1 MMNYGRDYMRGID
14 HQKAMCP
21 KCNKVNSILICQRC
35 GTKIELRNYEGV
47 SRCKAYLIA
56 AIALYIPANIL
67 PIMTV
72 LKFNNG
78 VPRTIIGGVMN
89 LITLKMY
96 PIAMI
101 VFAASIIVPIFKI
114 ISLWYII
121 DNINT
126 LNEKKKLMLT
136 RLYRV
141 VHIVGKW
148 SMLDIFVIALL
159 VILVKVEYISEIKA
173 EPAVLYFTAVVILTI
188 LASNEVDTRLIW
200 DDKEKY
206 E

>member
-1 MMNYGRDYMRGID
+1 MRGID
-14 HQKAMCP
+14 HQKALCP
-21 KCNKVNSILICQRC
+21 NCEKVNSTLTCMRC
-35 GTKIELRNYEGV
+35 GSPIKLRNYDGV
-47 SRCKAYLIA
+47 LRCKAYLIA
-56 AIALYIPANIL
+56 AIALYIPANLI

-72 LKFNNG
+72 LTFNRG
-78 VPRTIIGGVMN
+78 IPRTIMGGVIN
-89 LITLKMY
+89 LINLKMY

-126 LNEKKKLMLT
+126 LNVKKKKMLT

-159 VILVKVEYISEIKA
+159 VMLVKIEFISQIKA

>member
-1 MMNYGRDYMRGID
+1 MRGID
-14 HQKAMCP
+14 HQKALCP
-21 KCNKVNSILICQRC
+21 KCKKVNSILTCTRC
-35 GTKIELRNYEGV
+35 GAKIELRNYDGI

-56 AIALYIPANIL
+56 AIALYIPANLL
-67 PIMTV
+67 PMMTV
-72 LKFNNG
+72 LTFNRG
-78 VPRTIIGGVMN
+78 TPRTILGGVIN
-89 LITLKMY
+89 LINLKMY

-126 LNEKKKLMLT
+126 LDERKKKKLT
-136 RLYRV
+136 KLYRV

-159 VILVKVEYISEIKA
+159 VILVNVEFISQIKA

-200 DDKEKY
+200 DDKERY

>member
-1 MMNYGRDYMRGID
+1 MRGID
-14 HQKAMCP
+14 HQKALCP
-21 KCNKVNSILICQRC
+21 NCHKVNSTLECSRC
-35 GTKIELRNYEGV
+35 HTKIEIRNYDGIL
-47 SRCKAYLIA
+47 RCKAYLIA
-56 AIALYIPANIL
+56 AIALYIPANLL

-72 LKFNNG
+72 LTFNRG
-78 VPRTIIGGVMN
+78 IPRTILGGVIN
-89 LITLKMY
+89 LINLKMY
-96 PIAMI
+96 PIAII

-126 LNEKKKLMLT
+126 LNEVKKRKLT
-136 RLYRV
+136 KLYRV

-148 SMLDIFVIALL
+148 SMLDIFVIA
-159 VILVKVEYISEIKA
+159 ILVMLVNIEFISQIKA

-200 DDKEKY
+200 DNKGKY
-206 E
+206 DSQRETPNS